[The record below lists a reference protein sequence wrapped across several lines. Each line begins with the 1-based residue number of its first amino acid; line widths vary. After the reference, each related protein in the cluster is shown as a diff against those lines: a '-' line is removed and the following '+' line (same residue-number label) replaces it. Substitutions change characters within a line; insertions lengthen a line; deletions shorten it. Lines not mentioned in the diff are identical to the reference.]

1 VFSPSSSVVW
11 EYDSRGR
18 RVGEMSPPAGS
29 SGKIGM
35 VCPLGK
41 SKEGRESVVISCGS
55 ELRIMEKDGVWKPVA
70 TLEVGS
76 VTRRISSCG

>member
-1 VFSPSSSVVW
+1 
-11 EYDSRGR
+11 
-18 RVGEMSPPAGS
+18 MSPPAGS

-76 VTRRISSCG
+76 VTRRISSCGGHVL